1 MHNPHYADHSANDK
15 RPWQQRDQSQDQD
28 DESNGTPKRRL
39 GKVDRGREACNEC
52 RRHKIRCH
60 PHPDDPQHLF
70 PCSRCERMNLGCEF
84 SKHNRGRKRKRP
96 LPLLGGV
103 DAVEDQPQKNGGPS
117 SAPSMHQ
124 HAKNNKNLI
133 DSSPKQSFGDSR
145 FPFITAEA
153 ENHTRLHHHDRS
165 IKAEDDYR
173 QPKQMSLRHMVGE
186 PTSDE
191 ESSEDGDQ
199 LESSSLPR
207 SNAAGE
213 FHGIAGG
220 DPRRKASNKGKA
232 PTRGPE
238 LVDDPIRAG
247 YVDEVEARALFHLFM
262 THHNTASPMLDP
274 TIHTH
279 DVVRAQSSF
288 LYTSILCV
296 ASRYLS
302 SLSRH
307 TTDGPNMS
315 PESAQSV
322 HQQILVLAKDHM
334 TWAYAEAISSIDV
347 VRAMVILTL
356 NKEPDDDK
364 AGYHMNRA
372 VLLAQELN
380 LGRMPSVAE
389 MSQMNED
396 DHKRVRMRQRVWFC
410 VFIANSIFSMQ
421 FQQPMLIPQSDPLI
435 ASANHWLKRAR
446 PDTVLRDTQIV
457 CSVELRRKYL
467 KYRELLI
474 GSIPNEP
481 SYGSALALSTLTKT
495 MNQDWDISCEA
506 WIRDIID
513 VGGTSSN
520 ISKPRVWTAA
530 LRLNLNLLIVNQTL
544 RLSPRDQIDQGSPS
558 SIPAFNHCLNAA
570 STVLLRF
577 ETLDRTQM
585 TFATDTFLHFALY
598 AATLLSTLCRGQHPY
613 KFDGPEIEHCRR
625 LITKVADALD
635 AASAYPSD
643 SPTLHAWYLRR
654 LVQLLPPTSNTP
666 AQTGPHLSISSSDLP
681 LPSPQVN
688 TQAPIDPSL
697 LNVSTSMPVD
707 PALTTVIGNEFDLF
721 LGDFPWVGLGLDANF
736 ATSGQSMQDPS
747 QNAQWNNNLM
757 GMFGGVNG
765 MAGQNVGTLNNIEL
779 HPTSYQSQTAPLEM
793 PYGSG
798 MAMNTGAGAGTAMN
812 MGMGFVGGMG
822 FSDPV

>member
-1 MHNPHYADHSANDK
+1 MQNPHYADGTNSK
-15 RPWQQRDQSQDQD
+15 RPYQRDQSQDQD
-28 DESNGTPKRRL
+28 QDHSQDQDDDSNDTPKRRL

-60 PHPDDPQHLF
+60 PHADDPQHLF
-70 PCSRCERMNLGCEF
+70 PCSRCERMKLGCEF

-96 LPLLGGV
+96 LPLLAGV
-103 DAVEDQPQKNGGPS
+103 NPAEDQPQKNGGPS
-117 SAPSMHQ
+117 SAGATHGHVRTNKQDVGPHQ
-124 HAKNNKNLI
+124 
-133 DSSPKQSFGDSR
+133 KQSFGDPR
-145 FPFITAEA
+145 FPFITTETDA
-153 ENHTRLHHHDRS
+153 RSRPHHHDRPT
-165 IKAEDDYR
+165 KAEDEYR
-173 QPKQMSLRHMVGE
+173 QSKQMSLRHMIGE

-191 ESSEDGDQ
+191 DSSQDEEQTEGQ
-199 LESSSLPR
+199 GVTQR
-207 SNAAGE
+207 SNPPRD
-213 FHGIAGG
+213 FINLPNG
-220 DPRRKASNKGKA
+220 DPYRKAPSKA
-232 PTRGPE
+232 KVPTRGPE

-247 YVDEVEARALFHLFM
+247 YVDEVEARALFHLYVFM
-262 THHNTASPMLDP
+262 THHNSASPTLDP
-274 TIHTH
+274 AVHTH
-279 DVVRAQSSF
+279 DVVRNQSSF

-435 ASANHWLKRAR
+435 ASAHHWLKRAR
-446 PDTVLRDTQIV
+446 PDTILRDTHLV

-467 KYRELLI
+467 KYRELLM

-495 MNQDWDISCEA
+495 MNQDWDLSF
-506 WIRDIID
+506 
-513 VGGTSSN
+513 GGTSSN

-544 RLSPRDQIDQGSPS
+544 RLTPPDQIDQGSPA

-570 STVLLRF
+570 STVLMRF

-613 KFDGPEIEHCRR
+613 KFDGPEIDHCRR

-654 LVQLLPPTSNTP
+654 LVQLLPPISGTP
-666 AQTGPHLSISSSDLP
+666 VQAGPTLSVSSSDLP
-681 LPSPQVN
+681 LPTPQA
-688 TQAPIDPSL
+688 TSAAPADPML
-697 LNVSTSMPVD
+697 QGVSTSMPVD
-707 PALTTVIGNEFDLF
+707 PALTSVIGNEFDLF
-721 LGDFPWVGLGLDANF
+721 LGDFPWVGLGLDANLVN
-736 ATSGQSMQDPS
+736 GQNMPDQS
-747 QNAQWNNNLM
+747 QNNQWNNNIM
-757 GMFGGVNG
+757 GMFGSTSG
-765 MAGQNVGTLNNIEL
+765 MTGQNMGQLDNLGQHSN
-779 HPTSYQSQTAPLEM
+779 PYQSQSIPLDM
-793 PYGSG
+793 PYVGG
-798 MAMNTGAGAGTAMN
+798 MPMNTGTGVGMGMN
-812 MGMGFVGGMG
+812 MGMGYTGPG
-822 FSDPV
+822 FGHVA